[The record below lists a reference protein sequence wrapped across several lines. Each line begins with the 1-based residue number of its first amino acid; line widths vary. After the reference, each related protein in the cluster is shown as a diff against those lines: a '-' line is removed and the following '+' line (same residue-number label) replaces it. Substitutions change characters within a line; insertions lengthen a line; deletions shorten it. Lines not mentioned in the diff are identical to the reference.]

1 MNAVLDAG
9 AQRLLAIG
17 YDKASTNKIAEKLA
31 FALARSMNTS
41 QGKEAI
47 FAEIRRRE
55 DQRCAHL
62 IKTEMGA

>member
-17 YDKASTNKIAEKLA
+17 YDEASTNKIAEKLA
-31 FALARSMNTS
+31 FALARSMTTS
-41 QGKEAI
+41 QRKEAI

>member
-47 FAEIRRRE
+47 FAE
-55 DQRCAHL
+55 
-62 IKTEMGA
+62 MGA